1 MEALSY
7 LVFSAVLYITCKF
20 FRLIFRDYIFN
31 EEMYLPDDT
40 GNVPAPQC
48 HRQGLSPFE
57 PSARFFAYL
66 RKHAC

>member
-1 MEALSY
+1 MVNMEALSY

-31 EEMYLPDDT
+31 EEMYLPDHT
-40 GNVPAPQC
+40 ANSAIPEEEHPAD
-48 HRQGLSPFE
+48 R
-57 PSARFFAYL
+57 FAYL